1 MIILGHNFIKS
12 EPFYF
17 VKKSEDISNTPS
29 NSTVVFEFSE
39 KNLELCTHCRDEDV
53 SFAIIA
59 DVVKDVLF
67 TNSLGAS
74 FIICDKK
81 LVSKAQK
88 LADEYMFD
96 AKILLYGANETDLE
110 WAADLGIDGILFEKG
125 IDYGSC

>member
-1 MIILGHNFIKS
+1 MIILGHDIIKS
-12 EPFYF
+12 EPLYF
-17 VKKSEDISNTPS
+17 VKKSEDIINTPP
-29 NSTVVFEFSE
+29 NSIVLFEFSE
-39 KNLELCTHCRDEDV
+39 QNLKLCEHCSDEDV

-67 TNSLGAS
+67 SSSLGAS

-81 LVSKAQK
+81 LAPKAQK

-96 AKILLYGANETDLE
+96 AKILLYGSNETDLE

>member
-1 MIILGHNFIKS
+1 MIILGHDFIKS
-12 EPFYF
+12 ELFYF
-17 VKKSEDISNTPS
+17 VKKSENIVNTPP
-29 NSTVVFEFSE
+29 NSTVAFEFSE
-39 KNLELCTHCRDEDV
+39 QNLELCEHCREEDV

-67 TNSLGAS
+67 ANSLGAN

-81 LVSKAQK
+81 LAAKAQK

-96 AKILLYGANETDLE
+96 AKILLYVANEADLE

>member
-1 MIILGHNFIKS
+1 MIILGHDFIKS

-17 VKKSEDISNTPS
+17 VKKSEDIVNTPS
-29 NSTVVFEFSE
+29 NSIVVFEFSE
-39 KNLELCTHCRDEDV
+39 QNLELSEHCRDENV

-59 DVVKDVLF
+59 DVVRAVLF
-67 TNSLGAS
+67 ANSLGAG

-81 LVSKAQK
+81 LAPKAQK

-96 AKILLYGANETDLE
+96 AKILLYATNEADLE